1 MVAKEVKKDSQG
13 ISLSSDM
20 KMEKIMSVLVSIL
33 TFLDG
38 RMETPTNYGIWHIC
52 FLLLTIGA
60 TVLMTVLFR
69 NASDRTMRRVLTVM
83 WVIFLALEVYKH
95 IVFSFSVED
104 GRIVF
109 DYPWYIFP
117 FQFCSTPFYALPF
130 LIFLKDGPVRNFFA
144 MFTTGFVLFAGL
156 AVMLYPNDVFTTRTG
171 VNIQTMVHHGM
182 QVVMGVMLVAY
193 NRRRMTLRNL
203 GGGIAV
209 FALFAATAMTLNE
222 LAYIFFTA
230 NGLDDTF
237 NMFFI
242 SRHFPC
248 TLPILSTVYELVP
261 YPVFLL
267 IYLLG
272 FALVSALLFGIEK
285 GILALVMRKK
295 HDTK

>member
-1 MVAKEVKKDSQG
+1 
-13 ISLSSDM
+13 M

-83 WVIFLALEVYKH
+83 WVIFLVLEVYKH

-130 LIFLKDGPVRNFFA
+130 LIFLKDGPVRDFFA

-285 GILALVMRKK
+285 GILALFMKK
-295 HDTK
+295 CHGTK

>member
-1 MVAKEVKKDSQG
+1 
-13 ISLSSDM
+13 
-20 KMEKIMSVLVSIL
+20 MSVLVSIL

-83 WVIFLALEVYKH
+83 WVIFLVLEVYKH

-130 LIFLKDGPVRNFFA
+130 LIFLKDGPVRDFFM

-193 NRRRMTLRNL
+193 YRRRMTLRNL

>member
-1 MVAKEVKKDSQG
+1 
-13 ISLSSDM
+13 
-20 KMEKIMSVLVSIL
+20 MSVLVSIL

-60 TVLMTVLFR
+60 TVFMTVRFR

-83 WVIFLALEVYKH
+83 WVIFLVFEVYKH

-104 GRIVF
+104 DRIVF

-130 LIFLKDGPVRNFFA
+130 LIFLKDGPVRNFF
-144 MFTTGFVLFAGL
+144 MLFTTGFVLFAGL
-156 AVMLYPNDVFTTRTG
+156 AVMLYPNDVYTTRTG

-222 LAYIFFTA
+222 LAYIIFTA

-242 SRHFPC
+242 SRHFSC
-248 TLPILSTVYELVP
+248 TLPILSTVYEMVP

-267 IYLLG
+267 VYLLG
-272 FALVSALLFGIEK
+272 FALVAALVFGIEK
-285 GILALVMRKK
+285 GILALVMRRK

>member
-13 ISLSSDM
+13 ISLSSDV

-171 VNIQTMVHHGM
+171 VNLQTMVHPGM

>member
-242 SRHFPC
+242 SRHVPC

>member
-83 WVIFLALEVYKH
+83 WVIFLVLEVYKH

-248 TLPILSTVYELVP
+248 TLPILSTVYEMVP

-285 GILALVMRKK
+285 GILALFMKK
-295 HDTK
+295 CHGTK

>member
-83 WVIFLALEVYKH
+83 WVIFLVLEVYKH

-130 LIFLKDGPVRNFFA
+130 LIFLKDGPVRDFFM

-193 NRRRMTLRNL
+193 YRRRMTLRNL

>member
-83 WVIFLALEVYKH
+83 WVIFLVLEVYKH

-130 LIFLKDGPVRNFFA
+130 LIFLKDGPVRDFFM

-285 GILALVMRKK
+285 GILALFMKK
-295 HDTK
+295 CHGTK